1 MHMKFL
7 PLVLLAVAAA
17 SAEDSSSFPANA
29 LVAQSS
35 PQPVSTPKPLPGM
48 PAAVSKPQSGKIV
61 GIVTQIEAT
70 GKKGDAFLM
79 LKAEGA
85 KEATRYLLAPAGS
98 EVDPK
103 LQAALKSVFPSNLVT
118 LEWRGQDLPVI
129 TSIRTMLPSVQTG
142 FLSGTV
148 IDRTSE
154 GKDVYIDVKPD
165 GQPTERY
172 LPNWVAGGW
181 NKEVCAAITATNIGD
196 KVKLRWYYD
205 ERRRVVELSVTSKA
219 LVVPRTPGVRPGN
232 PPTPGG

>member
-1 MHMKFL
+1 
-7 PLVLLAVAAA
+7 
-17 SAEDSSSFPANA
+17 
-29 LVAQSS
+29 
-35 PQPVSTPKPLPGM
+35 M
-48 PAAVSKPQSGKIV
+48 PAAVSKLQNGRIV

-85 KEATRYLLAPAGS
+85 KEATRFLLAAPGS
-98 EVDPK
+98 DMDPK

-118 LEWRGQDLPVI
+118 LEWRGQDVPVI
-129 TSIRTMLPSVQTG
+129 TGIRTMLPSVQTG

-148 IDRTSE
+148 VDRTSE
-154 GKDVYIDVKPD
+154 GKDVSIDVKPD

-181 NKEVCAAITATNIGD
+181 NKEVCAAIAATNIGD

-205 ERRRVVELSVTSKA
+205 ERRRVVELSVISKA
-219 LVVPRTPGVRPGN
+219 LVVPRTPGVVRPGI
-232 PPTPGG
+232 PSTPGR